1 MTNPKEATKTPDV
14 LIANAFS
21 VFVFT
26 PLTSAA
32 KTWFDEHIQS
42 ESWQW
47 LGASMVVEASYA
59 WGLAEGMRDA
69 GLVLE

>member
-1 MTNPKEATKTPDV
+1 MTNQPTTTKAPDV
-14 LIANAFS
+14 LVANDFS

-26 PLTSAA
+26 PITAQG
-32 KTWFDEHIQS
+32 KEWFDENVQS

-47 LGASMVVEASYA
+47 LGASLVVEHRFA
-59 WGLAEGMRDA
+59 WGLAAGLKDA